1 MFPLFVLKLER
12 ERHIVSFQMVN
23 VAESV
28 PSDEKSRGPCLPRA
42 AGGTDTMA
50 SSAPN
55 LLEKVNSVINEMHK
69 SGLRDRLL
77 ERIGINPDGRFK
89 ENRKYM

>member
-1 MFPLFVLKLER
+1 MFPLFVWKLKR
-12 ERHIVSFQMVN
+12 ERHNVSFQMVN
-23 VAESV
+23 EAESI
-28 PSDEKSRGPCLPRA
+28 PNDGKSKGPCLPKE
-42 AGGTDTMA
+42 AGEADTMA
-50 SSAPN
+50 PSVPN

>member
-1 MFPLFVLKLER
+1 MFPLFVLKLEG
-12 ERHIVSFQMVN
+12 ERHNVSFQMVN
-23 VAESV
+23 EANSI
-28 PSDEKSRGPCLPRA
+28 PNDEKSKGPCLPKA
-42 AGGTDTMA
+42 AGGTDTTA
-50 SSAPN
+50 PSAPN

>member
-1 MFPLFVLKLER
+1 MFLLFVLKLER
-12 ERHIVSFQMVN
+12 GRQNVSFQMVN
-23 VAESV
+23 EAKSI
-28 PSDEKSRGPCLPRA
+28 PNDEKEAGSCLPKA
-42 AGGTDTMA
+42 TGGTDTLA
-50 SSAPN
+50 PPAPN

-69 SGLRDRLL
+69 SGLRDQLL

>member
-1 MFPLFVLKLER
+1 
-12 ERHIVSFQMVN
+12 
-23 VAESV
+23 
-28 PSDEKSRGPCLPRA
+28 
-42 AGGTDTMA
+42 MA